1 MVQLL
6 KHPIVLL
13 LCGIAIVVFYFSLDK
28 TAEKRHQSSEMIS
41 QLQQEVENESKI
53 ITAME
58 QEKIDSETLFAQD
71 KIIHDELL
79 QKAEGEF
86 VVMIADL
93 PEVEPDVQLAA
104 EATTPWEEW
113 KQLIF

>member
-6 KHPIVLL
+6 KHPVVLL
-13 LCGIAIVVFYFSLDK
+13 LCSISVAVLYFSLDK
-28 TAEKRHQSSEMIS
+28 TSEKRHQGSEMIS
-41 QLQQEVENESKI
+41 QLQQEVENENKI

-58 QEKIDSETLFAQD
+58 QEKLNSETPFAQD

-86 VVMIADL
+86 VVMITDL
-93 PEVEPDVQLAA
+93 PEMKPESPPAA

-113 KQLIF
+113 KKILF

>member
-13 LCGIAIVVFYFSLDK
+13 LFTIAIVVFYFSLDK
-28 TAEKRHQSSEMIS
+28 TSDKRAQSAEIISELQS
-41 QLQQEVENESKI
+41 EVDRERRVVE
-53 ITAME
+53 TLE
-58 QEKIDSETLFAQD
+58 QEKVDSETLFAQD

-93 PEVEPDVQLAA
+93 LEIEADVQP
-104 EATTPWEEW
+104 TTKVVSPWEAW
-113 KQLIF
+113 KEILF

>member
-41 QLQQEVENESKI
+41 QLQQEVENENKI

-58 QEKIDSETLFAQD
+58 QEKLDSETFFAQD

-93 PEVEPDVQLAA
+93 PEVEPDEQADEQA
-104 EATTPWEEW
+104 PSPWEEW
-113 KQLIF
+113 KKILF